1 MELDITE
8 LTQESLNSV
17 LKKHEASALRAEG
30 FYVGELEAHVNTDIR
45 IHEVRE
51 AARWLAKNRRRAT
64 INRKY
69 SSYQLKH
76 FAEKTAEGGYISNGA
91 LIAAA
96 YYLGFD
102 VEPDGGHSPNACL
115 NISSKT
121 VTPLRAAV
129 GYD

>member
-1 MELDITE
+1 MELGMTE

-30 FYVGELEAHVNTDIR
+30 FYVGEREAHVNTGIR

-64 INRKY
+64 INHKY
-69 SSYQLKH
+69 SSYQLNVK
-76 FAEKTAEGGYISNGA
+76 
-91 LIAAA
+91 
-96 YYLGFD
+96 
-102 VEPDGGHSPNACL
+102 PDGGHSPNAYL
-115 NISSKT
+115 NISCKT

>member
-17 LKKHEASALRAEG
+17 LKKHEASAL
-30 FYVGELEAHVNTDIR
+30 R